1 MKKRIRAHQR
11 LYYMKGSESIQIA
24 VAHDPRDPQP
34 VNHAI
39 LTFQPIGQDYV
50 QFTKEHLWLMSYAFS
65 LLGTFCLLVHN
76 HAYGNSGG

>member
-1 MKKRIRAHQR
+1 MKQR

-50 QFTKEHLWLMSYAFS
+50 QFRIEYIFGL
-65 LLGTFCLLVHN
+65 
-76 HAYGNSGG
+76 

>member
-1 MKKRIRAHQR
+1 MKRIRAHQR

-39 LTFQPIGQDYV
+39 LTFQPIGKNYV
-50 QFTKEHLWLMSYAFS
+50 QFRIEYIFGL
-65 LLGTFCLLVHN
+65 
-76 HAYGNSGG
+76 